1 MLHLFL
7 FLYIYYVFLFG
18 LIPVLFINYDN
29 VVCFLFNCFAQGG
42 ACLRFAIYAVFIII
56 IYRVCCIKLIKRA
69 FVGRVLIKLYKM

>member
-18 LIPVLFINYDN
+18 ICINMHN